1 MAGSVPPRVPSAGG
15 IVLAA
20 GGIVLA
26 AGGDGRQR
34 LLVIRRGRPPGEGR
48 WSVPGGRCLPGESTA
63 ACCVREVREETGLDV
78 AVLRL
83 AGRVERDGHG
93 GAVYVIDDYLCRA
106 TGGTLAAG
114 DDAADARWVTRAE
127 LAELP
132 LVPQLWEALAGWSA
146 LPA

>member
-1 MAGSVPPRVPSAGG
+1 VPDPGRPSVPCAGG
-15 IVLAA
+15 IVLDT
-20 GGIVLA
+20 GD
-26 AGGDGRQR
+26 DGRQR

-48 WSVPGGRCLPGESTA
+48 WSVPGGRCLPGETTA

-83 AGRVERDGHG
+83 AGRVERDAPG
-93 GAVYVIDDYLCRA
+93 GAVFVIDDYLCRA
-106 TGGTLAAG
+106 NGGTLVAG
-114 DDAADARWVTRAE
+114 DDAAAARWVTRAE
-127 LAELP
+127 LVELP